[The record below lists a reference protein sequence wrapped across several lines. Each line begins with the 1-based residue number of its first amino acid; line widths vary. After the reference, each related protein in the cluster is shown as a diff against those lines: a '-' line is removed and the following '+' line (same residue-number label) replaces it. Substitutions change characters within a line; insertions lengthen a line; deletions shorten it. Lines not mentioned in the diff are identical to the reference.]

1 MFKKGILPKD
11 SGILIPKTKDGRL
24 LFIINY
30 LGHPMVGTTDEKCD
44 VTHYCEPTEEEIS
57 FMFKELEPYFGEDY
71 DFKENLVSAWAGIRP
86 LVKEAS
92 AKNAHDIAVDEQI
105 KSKMGVK
112 DHISDFM
119 ANRLRWVAFK
129 MNSGKAKK
137 SSDTARLSRSH
148 VIEVSESGLVSLMG
162 GKWTSFRHM
171 GEETVDTIL
180 SANPDKFEPLHDKT
194 QTLNFNFIGSYSKV
208 EALEGLILEPKL
220 LFSQYQDHLVFTRDL
235 PKDVAEHLIHTYGTS
250 ALRVVELGEI
260 NQKNK
265 GLGTNERIHPDYPF
279 LKSEIAYAS
288 KNEMAVKPTDVLCRR
303 VPIAFLNKDI
313 AH

>member
-1 MFKKGILPKD
+1 
-11 SGILIPKTKDGRL
+11 
-24 LFIINY
+24 
-30 LGHPMVGTTDEKCD
+30 
-44 VTHYCEPTEEEIS
+44 
-57 FMFKELEPYFGEDY
+57 
-71 DFKENLVSAWAGIRP
+71 
-86 LVKEAS
+86 
-92 AKNAHDIAVDEQI
+92 
-105 KSKMGVK
+105 MGVK
-112 DHISDFM
+112 DHISEFM
-119 ANRLRWVAFK
+119 ANRLRWIAFK
-129 MNSGKAKK
+129 MNSGKTKK

-180 SANPDKFEPLHDKT
+180 KANPDKFEPLHEKT

-250 ALRVVELGEI
+250 SLRVVELGEI

-265 GLGTNERIHPDYPF
+265 SLGTNERIHPDYPF

-288 KNEMAVKPTDVLCRR
+288 KNEMAIKPTDILCRR
-303 VPIAFLNKDI
+303 VPIAFLNKDV